1 MIDWAAPL
9 PNRDSALAKVRAEL
23 RAEQRRLTD
32 VEVDLIANVAIELRM
47 SHSPLSRRPI
57 DVQRPPNI
65 IDPLR
70 AHPNIGVDESSSRS

>member
-9 PNRDSALAKVRAEL
+9 PDRDTALAKVKAEL

-47 SHSPLSRRPI
+47 SHGSLTRRSF
-57 DVQRPPNI
+57 DVQPRQAITSSLLAPPKT
-65 IDPLR
+65 
-70 AHPNIGVDESSSRS
+70 GVDESSSRS